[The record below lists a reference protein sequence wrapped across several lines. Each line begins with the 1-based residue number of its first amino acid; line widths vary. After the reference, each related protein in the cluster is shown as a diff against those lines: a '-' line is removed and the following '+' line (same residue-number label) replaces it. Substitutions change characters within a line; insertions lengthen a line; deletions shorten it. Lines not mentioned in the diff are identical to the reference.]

1 MLKVLL
7 WICLLPGLLSSC
19 QRQTGED
26 TLDILFTG
34 DVLLDRGV
42 RHEIERHGV
51 EGLFEGVN
59 EAFRQA
65 DAVVINLECPL
76 TSRHTPVGKKFVFRA
91 EPELAEGLRRAG
103 VTHAALA
110 NNHTI
115 DQGREGLADT
125 YHALRKAGITPLGYG
140 RTADEQA
147 APVVIR
153 KGSLEVALFN
163 TIPLP
168 IENWPQAEG
177 KPDICRVSV
186 RRLAAAIRKYKAAH
200 PGTRVVAVLHWGTE
214 FQPVPDMQ
222 QRYDARLLAQA
233 GADAIVGHHPHVPQP
248 ADSVGSVPVFY
259 SLGNFVFD
267 PIHPAAQKA
276 AMTLLRFTPAGM
288 EAETIPVEIRRCRP
302 QMTRKTLSL
311 HKISCTR
318 QFMSKLTCH
327 YHRVRHLFEV
337 DDSVNRI
344 IVGKE
349 YH

>member
-1 MLKVLL
+1 MLRTFLGFYILL
-7 WICLLPGLLSSC
+7 CLFSSC
-19 QRQTGED
+19 RQQTGEEG
-26 TLDILFTG
+26 TLAILFTG
-34 DVLLDRGV
+34 DVLLDRRV
-42 RHEIERHGV
+42 RPWIEREGV
-51 EGLFEGVN
+51 ESLFEGVN
-59 EAFRQA
+59 AAFRKA

-76 TSRHTPVGKKFVFRA
+76 TTRHTPVGKKFVFRA
-91 EPELAEGLRRAG
+91 EPEWAESLRRAG
-103 VTHAALA
+103 ITHAALA

-115 DQGREGLADT
+115 DQGREGLTDT

-153 KGSLEVALFN
+153 KGKLEVALFN

-233 GADAIVGHHPHVPQP
+233 GADAVIGHHSHVLQP
-248 ADSVGSVPVFY
+248 VDTIGSTLVFY

-267 PIHPAAQKA
+267 QSHPAAQKA
-276 AMTLLRFTPAGM
+276 AMALLRFTPAGM

-302 QMTRKTLSL
+302 HLAELPAISPVPVKRITFSHKYDYCLTLHFSQP
-311 HKISCTR
+311 KS
-318 QFMSKLTCH
+318 
-327 YHRVRHLFEV
+327 
-337 DDSVNRI
+337 
-344 IVGKE
+344 
-349 YH
+349 

>member
-1 MLKVLL
+1 MLRTFLVFYMLL
-7 WICLLPGLLSSC
+7 CLFSSC
-19 QRQTGED
+19 RQQTGEEG
-26 TLDILFTG
+26 TLAILFTG
-34 DVLLDRGV
+34 DVLLDRSV
-42 RHEIERHGV
+42 RPWIEREGV
-51 EGLFEGVN
+51 ESLFEGVSA
-59 EAFRQA
+59 AFREA

-76 TSRHTPVGKKFVFRA
+76 TTRHTPVGKKFVFRA
-91 EPELAEGLRRAG
+91 EPEWAESLRRAG
-103 VTHAALA
+103 ITHAALA

-115 DQGREGLADT
+115 DQGREGLTDT

-153 KGSLEVALFN
+153 KGKLEVALFN

-233 GADAIVGHHPHVPQP
+233 GADAVIGHHPHVPQP
-248 ADSVGSVPVFY
+248 VDSIGSAPVFY

-267 PIHPAAQKA
+267 QSHPAAQKA
-276 AMTLLRFTPAGM
+276 AMALLRFTPAGM

-311 HKISCTR
+311 PS
-318 QFMSKLTCH
+318 
-327 YHRVRHLFEV
+327 
-337 DDSVNRI
+337 DS
-344 IVGKE
+344 
-349 YH
+349 H

>member
-51 EGLFEGVN
+51 EGLFEGVD

-91 EPELAEGLRRAG
+91 EPEWAEDLRRAG

-140 RTADEQA
+140 RTADEQS

-177 KPDICRVSV
+177 KPDICRMSV
-186 RRLAAAIRKYKAAH
+186 RRLAAVIRKYKAAH
-200 PGTRVVAVLHWGTE
+200 PETRVVAVLHWGTE

-233 GADAIVGHHPHVPQP
+233 GTDAIVGHHPHVPQP
-248 ADSVGSVPVFY
+248 ADSVGSAPVFY

-276 AMTLLRFTPAGM
+276 AMALLRFTPTGVQ
-288 EAETIPVEIRRCRP
+288 AETIPVEIRRCRP
-302 QMTRKTLSL
+302 QMTQKTLSL
-311 HKISCTR
+311 PS
-318 QFMSKLTCH
+318 
-327 YHRVRHLFEV
+327 
-337 DDSVNRI
+337 DS
-344 IVGKE
+344 
-349 YH
+349 H

>member
-1 MLKVLL
+1 MLRTFLGFYILL
-7 WICLLPGLLSSC
+7 CLFSSC
-19 QRQTGED
+19 RQQTGEEG
-26 TLDILFTG
+26 TLAILFTG
-34 DVLLDRGV
+34 DVLLDRRV
-42 RHEIERHGV
+42 RPWIEREGV
-51 EGLFEGVN
+51 ESLFEGVN
-59 EAFRQA
+59 AAFRKA

-76 TSRHTPVGKKFVFRA
+76 TTRHTPVGKKFVFRA
-91 EPELAEGLRRAG
+91 EPEWAEGLRHAG

-110 NNHTI
+110 NNHAI

-125 YHALRKAGITPLGYG
+125 YHALRKVGITPLGYG
-140 RTADEQA
+140 RTAEEQA
-147 APVVIR
+147 APAVIR

-222 QRYDARLLAQA
+222 QRYDARLLTQA
-233 GADAIVGHHPHVPQP
+233 GADAVIGHHPHVPQP
-248 ADSVGSVPVFY
+248 VDSIGSVPVFY

-267 PIHPAAQKA
+267 QSHPAAQKA
-276 AMTLLRFTPAGM
+276 AMALLRFTPAGM

-302 QMTRKTLSL
+302 
-311 HKISCTR
+311 
-318 QFMSKLTCH
+318 
-327 YHRVRHLFEV
+327 HLAE
-337 DDSVNRI
+337 
-344 IVGKE
+344 
-349 YH
+349 

>member
-1 MLKVLL
+1 MLRTFLGFYILL
-7 WICLLPGLLSSC
+7 CFFSSC
-19 QRQTGED
+19 HQQTGEEG
-26 TLDILFTG
+26 TLAILFTG
-34 DVLLDRGV
+34 DVLLDRSV
-42 RHEIERHGV
+42 RPWIEREGV
-51 EGLFEGVN
+51 ESLFEGVSA
-59 EAFRQA
+59 AFREA

-76 TSRHTPVGKKFVFRA
+76 TTRHTPVGKKFVFRA
-91 EPELAEGLRRAG
+91 EPEWAESLRRTG
-103 VTHAALA
+103 ITHAALA

-115 DQGREGLADT
+115 DQGREGLTDT

-153 KGSLEVALFN
+153 KGKLEVALFN

-200 PGTRVVAVLHWGTE
+200 PDTRVVAVLHWGTE

-233 GADAIVGHHPHVPQP
+233 GADAVIGHHPHVPQP
-248 ADSVGSVPVFY
+248 VDSIGSVPVFY

-267 PIHPAAQKA
+267 QSYPAAQKA

-302 QMTRKTLSL
+302 
-311 HKISCTR
+311 
-318 QFMSKLTCH
+318 
-327 YHRVRHLFEV
+327 HLAE
-337 DDSVNRI
+337 
-344 IVGKE
+344 
-349 YH
+349 

>member
-1 MLKVLL
+1 MTPQSLRGTSPFRRRSSFVCIA
-7 WICLLPGLLSSC
+7 ICLLAASC
-19 QRQTGED
+19 TTDDAMHFHYARKDRQRGEVRLERVND
-26 TLDILFTG
+26 SLHVLRHSIGGIPVSEWELPYPVYRMEGGDLTG
-34 DVLLDRGV
+34 DGV
-42 RHEIERHGV
+42 PEI
-51 EGLFEGVN
+51 
-59 EAFRQA
+59 A
-65 DAVVINLECPL
+65 
-76 TSRHTPVGKKFVFRA
+76 VGKKFVFRA
-91 EPELAEGLRRAG
+91 EPEWAEDLRRAG
-103 VTHAALA
+103 ITHAALA

-177 KPDICRVSV
+177 KPDICRMSV
-186 RRLAAAIRKYKAAH
+186 RRLAAVIRKYKAAH

-248 ADSVGSVPVFY
+248 ADSVGSAPVFY

-276 AMTLLRFTPAGM
+276 AMALLRFTPAGM

-302 QMTRKTLSL
+302 QMTQKTLSL
-311 HKISCTR
+311 P
-318 QFMSKLTCH
+318 
-327 YHRVRHLFEV
+327 
-337 DDSVNRI
+337 
-344 IVGKE
+344 
-349 YH
+349 

>member
-65 DAVVINLECPL
+65 DAVVVNLECPL
-76 TSRHTPVGKKFVFRA
+76 TTRHAPVGKKFVFRA
-91 EPELAEGLRRAG
+91 EPEWAESLRRTG
-103 VTHAALA
+103 ITHAALA

-115 DQGREGLADT
+115 DQGREGLTDT

-147 APVVIR
+147 APVVVR
-153 KGSLEVALFN
+153 KGNLKVALFN

-186 RRLAAAIRKYKAAH
+186 RRLATAIRKYKAAN

-233 GADAIVGHHPHVPQP
+233 GADAIIGHHPHVLQP
-248 ADSVGSVPVFY
+248 VDTIGSTLVFY

-267 PIHPAAQKA
+267 QSHPAAQKA
-276 AMTLLRFTPAGM
+276 AMALLRFTPAGVQ
-288 EAETIPVEIRRCRP
+288 AETIPVEIRRCRP
-302 QMTRKTLSL
+302 HLAELPAISPVPVKRITFS
-311 HKISCTR
+311 HKYDYC
-318 QFMSKLTCH
+318 LTPH
-327 YHRVRHLFEV
+327 F
-337 DDSVNRI
+337 SQP
-344 IVGKE
+344 KS
-349 YH
+349 